1 MARGREWTRAED
13 LMIADNYANHGP
25 SWPGWAEMM
34 PDRGTVAIRNRAA
47 RLGVRSP
54 VAPSAAPLVPDG
66 GGDEAPVASPTHPW
80 EDRQRKA
87 LVRLFAVAQDA
98 TGHSAAECSVE
109 LVRLLEQRGRRGGA
123 GGPRKSAN
131 GRGA

>member
-1 MARGREWTRAED
+1 MGRGREWTRAED
-13 LMIADNYANHGP
+13 QMIADNYAHHGP

-54 VAPSAAPLVPDG
+54 VVVGGSRTTTAAAADG
-66 GGDEAPVASPTHPW
+66 GGTAAARQPLPW
-80 EDRQRKA
+80 EDRQRRA

-98 TGHSAAECSVE
+98 TGHSAADCSAE
-109 LVRLLEQRGRRGGA
+109 LARLLGRRRRRGGEGIA
-123 GGPRKSAN
+123 
-131 GRGA
+131 

>member
-13 LMIADNYANHGP
+13 QMIADNYANHGP

-47 RLGVRSP
+47 RLGVRAP
-54 VAPSAAPLVPDG
+54 VAPSAAPVAPDKDG
-66 GGDEAPVASPTHPW
+66 TPAARRALPW
-80 EDRQRKA
+80 EDRQRRA

-98 TGHSAAECSVE
+98 TGHSAADCSAE
-109 LVRLLEQRGRRGGA
+109 LARLLGRRRRHEGEGIA
-123 GGPRKSAN
+123 
-131 GRGA
+131 